1 MYCTY
6 MLKVGSMKENLKSYS
21 QQMLTEVLNE
31 DYMLSN
37 KTSLTTY
44 VQTDMKN

>member
-1 MYCTY
+1 M
-6 MLKVGSMKENLKSYS
+6 S
-21 QQMLTEVLNE
+21 TEVLNE

-44 VQTDMKN
+44 VQTDIKNWMYKNLREVWIGP